1 MTVIPHIESNVPSNP
16 DLHRDESGLNLSSM
30 DKAVDEII
38 NESIKSC
45 EDLYVSDFVF
55 VSYLLLT
62 DYLPSLKVEEN
73 LPSRQKKN
81 CHVAIR
87 N

>member
-16 DLHRDESGLNLSSM
+16 DLHRDESGLNLASM

-38 NESIKSC
+38 DDSTKSC
-45 EDLYVSDFVF
+45 EELYVSDFVLCRVF
-55 VSYLLLT
+55 CQLCMRQVF
-62 DYLPSLKVEEN
+62 KVDEN
-73 LPSRQKKN
+73 LPSRRKKN
-81 CHVAIR
+81 CQVAIR